1 MYPWYKGYLP
11 DYKLSRDD
19 TQQIQALFGE
29 CTFRKPYHLEG
40 IVDIT
45 FTKKIPLAQ
54 YPEMS
59 VRKIGKVG
67 KASTV
72 ALNNEKRNK
81 LNSIY
86 L

>member
-45 FTKKIPLAQ
+45 FTKKNTS
-54 YPEMS
+54 S
-59 VRKIGKVG
+59 VVSGNERKENRKSWQGEHRGFK
-67 KASTV
+67 K
-72 ALNNEKRNK
+72 
-81 LNSIY
+81 
-86 L
+86 